1 MKIDMSAIFDVDFNF
16 VTANFNSGA
25 GFPATVLKYFPHYSL
40 HRPKTVIRK
49 SFARATSNKNL
60 Q

>member
-1 MKIDMSAIFDVDFNF
+1 MSAIFDDEYNF

-25 GFPATVLKYFPHYSL
+25 GFPATVLKYFPRYSL
-40 HRPKTVIRK
+40 HRPKTLIRK
-49 SFARATSNKNL
+49 TFAKAASNKNL